1 MKTQAII
8 TPFVANGT
16 TICYYEQ
23 YMNGK
28 YQKRTARVMGDIAP
42 KAMNKGHLATII
54 SDGKQSIASDIKLAK
69 YSEMMDRGIVIENV
83 VENTGFSQFKSLPN
97 ITACYNEESF
107 VIGKGGNVI
116 LDGSQYR
123 LNPVKILVELPIQE
137 AGSLFEITGE
147 FDKRQIHIMESL
159 IQKNMRFMSMTFQ
172 RVIAKEF
179 EELLIRAAKEL
190 NIYLPEMEE
199 EVVKVRKL

>member
-69 YSEMMDRGIVIENV
+69 YSEMMNRGIVIENV
-83 VENTGFSQFKSLPN
+83 VENTGFSQFKSL
-97 ITACYNEESF
+97 
-107 VIGKGGNVI
+107 
-116 LDGSQYR
+116 
-123 LNPVKILVELPIQE
+123 
-137 AGSLFEITGE
+137 
-147 FDKRQIHIMESL
+147 
-159 IQKNMRFMSMTFQ
+159 
-172 RVIAKEF
+172 
-179 EELLIRAAKEL
+179 
-190 NIYLPEMEE
+190 
-199 EVVKVRKL
+199 